1 MFSFCAIL
9 TTVLMYSPFLSEGIL
24 LSSAKT
30 LRVFNQISLW
40 DAPWKASS
48 IGVLSLGSAVKQG
61 STLQLAR
68 YRLFHLPLH
77 ELGTM
82 QHYCFVLISFYLSR
96 CFNARVPKIPKF
108 KKEMDEVLASIVGRS
123 KKLLKQSPPSLV
135 AVEGIILRHRS
146 SAHLNIQG
154 HTKSHRAINF
164 LYTATLNWA
173 YVMGIMKELCSSPT
187 LVPKCWEE

>member
-30 LRVFNQISLW
+30 LRVFNQMSLW
-40 DAPWKASS
+40 VAPWKASS

-61 STLQLAR
+61 STLLVID
-68 YRLFHLPLH
+68 YF
-77 ELGTM
+77 TS
-82 QHYCFVLISFYLSR
+82 HYMNLVLCNIIVLISFYLSR
-96 CFNARVPKIPKF
+96 CFNACVPKIPKF
-108 KKEMDEVLASIVGRS
+108 KKEMDEVLASIVGRR

-146 SAHLNIQG
+146 FAHLNIQG
-154 HTKSHRAINF
+154 HTKSHRDF
-164 LYTATLNWA
+164 FYTRPH
-173 YVMGIMKELCSSPT
+173 SPEH
-187 LVPKCWEE
+187 K

>member
-1 MFSFCAIL
+1 MEGLLNRGPQFGISREARVNPAGGSLKII
-9 TTVLMYSPFLSEGIL
+9 SPPITRS
-24 LSSAKT
+24 
-30 LRVFNQISLW
+30 
-40 DAPWKASS
+40 WKLCD
-48 IGVLSLGSAVKQG
+48 V
-61 STLQLAR
+61 R
-68 YRLFHLPLH
+68 E
-77 ELGTM
+77 EL

-154 HTKSHRAINF
+154 HTKSHRDFI
-164 LYTATLNWA
+164 LYTRPHSTEH
-173 YVMGIMKELCSSPT
+173 K
-187 LVPKCWEE
+187 

>member
-1 MFSFCAIL
+1 M
-9 TTVLMYSPFLSEGIL
+9 EGL
-24 LSSAKT
+24 LNRGPQFGISREA
-30 LRVFNQISLW
+30 RVN
-40 DAPWKASS
+40 P
-48 IGVLSLGSAVKQG
+48 
-61 STLQLAR
+61 AR

-108 KKEMDEVLASIVGRS
+108 KKEMDEVLASIMAWS

-135 AVEGIILRHRS
+135 AVEGIILWHRS

-154 HTKSHRAINF
+154 HTKSHRDFI
-164 LYTATLNWA
+164 LYTSPLN
-173 YVMGIMKELCSSPT
+173 
-187 LVPKCWEE
+187 